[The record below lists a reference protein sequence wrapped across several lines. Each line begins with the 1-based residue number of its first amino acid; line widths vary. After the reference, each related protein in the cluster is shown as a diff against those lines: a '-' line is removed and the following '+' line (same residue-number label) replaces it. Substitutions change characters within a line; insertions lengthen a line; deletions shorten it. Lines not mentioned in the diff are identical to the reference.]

1 MNILLEELNKELFKQ
16 SEVSGVEPLPV
27 SRIVSPGEKM
37 DRREADVT
45 KFFDDKG
52 GFTYQEFKSILSV
65 SLGSIFGIG
74 ADARK
79 KVSKF
84 AEPVDVKNEK
94 GDVRIAYDEYV
105 ETFFIYLYYQLFVK
119 LLSKHELIIAKNQEA
134 IKNAKAIMAKDVPDS
149 LKADMEEG
157 MIKLYK
163 LFYSMFGSSIT
174 DPIKIKDNKE
184 VQNTYFEK
192 FTGQNV
198 RLYIDYPLSGFME
211 GAGTMNVK
219 QFVDSMFDAVGSIN
233 LDDRSNKQITTIRI
247 LSNFIEGGFDI
258 VKFQDLLK
266 QYPSFSEGQ
275 GPLKFRDA
283 LEPVVSNVITELSSM
298 DDIDDIGMGWAKG
311 TKWEPYIKM
320 ICAVIC
326 LEEVSNKVK
335 SAAKTLRKEKS
346 KYKQRL
352 DIGEFDGGVYFIN
365 NSAFVMA
372 AQKVPKYKDVIK
384 GLDDAI
390 TGVFNKTQ
398 YFQNKSGK
406 QLIEAMFVKYD
417 EDKAAT
423 YIENLGESEKKS
435 LETIMKMTNLMGGS
449 NSFGSTL
456 VEAVAEINFTLFSN
470 DNKIRPRL
478 NARNEQSVEWAMK
491 NVGDFIL
498 EEIRKDKL
506 KGFYPSNVVS
516 AVKEIASTSGE
527 FFKQVFQAPTDLENL
542 KKAFNDT
549 FAAQFEFA
557 TMDTSGGKPVI
568 KMANGVAIKFET
580 LNDFKAYVKNMCVS
594 MGSIMYHSKVAFG
607 KEGTKDSRYKDY
619 FNVMSWFI
627 KALNEYE
634 KDRAVG
640 GEVYPFVYL
649 VTPFFLE
656 VVKYSFRTHVNEIE
670 DILFEMDLIN
680 KDLRDKIKQSHRME
694 TMEDEEWIPLRD
706 SLAEAIE
713 EYLKKN

>member
-27 SRIVSPGEKM
+27 SRIISPGEKM
-37 DRREADVT
+37 ERRDADVT

-84 AEPVDVKNEK
+84 AESVDVKDEK
-94 GDVRIAYDEYV
+94 GDVKIAYDEYV

-119 LLSKHELIIAKNQEA
+119 LFSKHELIIAKNQEA

-149 LKADMEEG
+149 LKDDMEEG
-157 MIKLYK
+157 MIKLYRS
-163 LFYSMFGSSIT
+163 FYSMFASSIT

-184 VQNTYFEK
+184 VQNQYFEK

-198 RLYIDYPLSGFME
+198 RLYIDYPLSGFMKD
-211 GAGTMNVK
+211 AGSMKVK
-219 QFVDSMFDAVGSIN
+219 DFVDNMFDAVGNIN
-233 LDDRSNKQITTIRI
+233 LDDKSSKQITTIRI
-247 LSNFIEGGFDI
+247 LSNFTEGGFDV

-266 QYPSFSEGQ
+266 QYPSFSDGQ

-283 LEPVVSNVITELSSM
+283 LEPVVSNAITELSSM

-320 ICAVIC
+320 LCAIIC

-372 AQKVPKYKDVIK
+372 SQKVPKFKDVIK

-398 YFQNKSGK
+398 YFQSKSGK

-435 LETIMKMTNLMGGS
+435 LETIMEMTKLIG
-449 NSFGSTL
+449 SFGGNFL
-456 VEAVAEINFTLFSN
+456 DAAAEINFMLFSN
-470 DNKIRPRL
+470 DNNIRARL

-516 AVKEIASTSGE
+516 AVKEIASTTSE

-542 KKAFNDT
+542 KKAFNYT

-557 TMDTSGGKPVI
+557 TMDTSGGKPAI

-640 GEVYPFVYL
+640 GKAYPFVYL

-656 VVKYSFRTHVNEIE
+656 VVKYSFRTYVNEIE
-670 DILFEMDLIN
+670 DILFEEDLID
-680 KDLRDKIKQSHRME
+680 KDLRDKIKQSHRMS
-694 TMEDEEWIPLRD
+694 TMEDEEWMPLRD
-706 SLAEAIE
+706 SLAAAIE
-713 EYLKKN
+713 EHLKKK